1 MVPLLAEAL
10 SQTGAPNVLVMVPSQ
25 DEYNALSAGLQQQ
38 GYNVVGGLTPTG
50 AVANAVS
57 RPAIDAILMTDDL
70 PDQAIQQMELLATQ
84 TPRLARAVKVIVT
97 KTKASAYVIE
107 AVSDITLSTTQAK
120 LTDLPA
126 LKAAID
132 EARARGGLLPLDQ
145 TTASKYAT
153 RAADLLSKIAINH
166 SPVYDVSIAQPLL
179 LSALDDVRPEIVKD
193 TATVLGLMD
202 SAEIQPALLQ
212 KAIDDKTSDD
222 LKIALYQS
230 LATNARNFG
239 KHLDD
244 DQIAVLQK
252 VVASVPNLDVRT
264 AAGAARGALD
274 LPADQAKKLIID
286 QARTSN

>member
-1 MVPLLAEAL
+1 
-10 SQTGAPNVLVMVPSQ
+10 
-25 DEYNALSAGLQQQ
+25 
-38 GYNVVGGLTPTG
+38 
-50 AVANAVS
+50 
-57 RPAIDAILMTDDL
+57 
-70 PDQAIQQMELLATQ
+70 
-84 TPRLARAVKVIVT
+84 VIVT